1 MNLIKCLD
9 DVLNLDKNMLKES
22 DFFGHLYNVKKY
34 SLMAENHYGKEINRG
49 SIAEVKNRIE
59 QIDSV
64 STLVLCTK
72 AFAECIRNTIPNY
85 LLHIWENADYDEYT
99 DKYHHRCY
107 WSQIENHAVIDLL
120 LKRFCDLNDYETDE
134 NRAITADKVWNVRI
148 HDFNNYDIYFS
159 SETEVNTFASAFD
172 IVPYTVY
179 KYKDK
184 NWEEQYMV

>member
-1 MNLIKCLD
+1 MNLIKCLEYT
-9 DVLNLDKNMLKES
+9 LSRDKNTLEEP
-22 DFFGHLYNVKKY
+22 DFFGHLYDVKKY
-34 SLMAENHYGKEINRG
+34 SLMAENYYGKEINEG
-49 SIAEVKNRIE
+49 SITDVKSRIK

-64 STLVLCTK
+64 STLVLYTK
-72 AFAECIRNTIPNY
+72 AFAEHIRNEIPDGP
-85 LLHIWENADYDEYT
+85 LIVWENADYDEYT
-99 DKYHHRCY
+99 DRYHHRCY

-159 SETEVNTFASAFD
+159 SETEVNTFTSAFD
-172 IVPYTVY
+172 LAPYTVY

-184 NWEEQYMV
+184 NWEEQYTV

>member
-1 MNLIKCLD
+1 
-9 DVLNLDKNMLKES
+9 VLNLDKNMLKES

-64 STLVLCTK
+64 STLVLYAK
-72 AFAECIRNTIPNY
+72 AFAECIRNTIPND

-107 WSQIENHAVIDLL
+107 WSQIENHAMIDLL

-134 NRAITADKVWNVRI
+134 NRAITANKVWNVRI

-159 SETEVNTFASAFD
+159 SETEVNTFTSAFD